1 MSQKVTRSDARTR
14 HGRSLIVMNIYSNI
28 IKNKMKQGI
37 KISDT
42 LMKRFSVV
50 CEKYSKLKNEDR

>member
-1 MSQKVTRSDARTR
+1 
-14 HGRSLIVMNIYSNI
+14 MNIYSNI